1 MSCSLQRGSSP
12 LLDKVDK
19 KNFKAAK
26 IVHILYLKAD
36 MVVNRW
42 SEVGAAAVRGQ
53 GHILNNMNS

>member
-53 GHILNNMNS
+53 GHI